1 MADELA
7 KLRAEL
13 NIGAI
18 DTPNFIK
25 AIQAAYQ
32 NMPGAGVA
40 QAGLAAGSDLLGGL
54 AGNLYGVGKQA
65 LSGQL
70 GNPQAGNQAYADAQ
84 QVAQALH
91 YNPPTQAGQDIYN
104 AYNKVGEVTGPLP
117 ELWNTRIR
125 FTPDDLR
132 VAGRTVTQD
141 IRNFPSDYT
150 NAQAGITRDYSTLGS
165 RAAGATDTF
174 GQAIRPLAETINN
187 QVMETGGIKMPM
199 GMPDIPVAQF
209 AVKTGGGN
217 YPTNMGST
225 NPLVEQGKF
234 GRHLSES
241 QISDPIKAF
250 EKTLESHYPGHDNRK
265 YALERDWKEFEKE
278 YAQARTPGVGYELT
292 PELAKQAADVFAR
305 DFNAKLEPNEKPLL
319 SVSDI
324 ERVAPH
330 FNTWNMSPY
339 QNYITRQMGT
349 GLSTDPYL
357 QQANEANIPLNNL
370 FRLGEQSGDDEV
382 TQDAARRRDQFL
394 RIQQM
399 NPNFDL
405 NAPQNINVGKQTATT
420 PAGIQLEDYLDKT
433 LYPSKASYMNKDMFP
448 ALSKIPEDAL
458 VTDFLSA
465 EPWKQTGLPAI
476 QDKVLRDLVA
486 NKIDPNKISALT
498 PAVVLKQIIEDY
510 KKEQEA
516 ISKTKEAVDSYRI
529 ARNKELPV
537 DLTYDDGSQM
547 VVFTKADYDKDP
559 IMLTRD
565 LSQITKDLQQC
576 IGAGCHNIGDYQGMH
591 GPVLEPHTGK
601 APKGSKG
608 VFTYASYFEGL
619 KNGTREI
626 ASLKNPDGVAEFT
639 ANIMVRGN
647 DFLGTP
653 TTHKGFV
660 RNWIENEI
668 LSGKENRDNWQ
679 PILDNLDKNN
689 NTYLHSVL
697 ESTPELK
704 DAFYKHFLPKPEKY
718 ITEMKGY
725 KNEEIADKYIPKVK
739 EWLNKEAANLGGV
752 TMDQLEGEIFDL
764 KNVHSANNVL
774 SDKHQNWSSVAIE
787 NLLIDARDN
796 NLLPRFFDDKDFE
809 KLAGDRQVDLTEDPI
824 HTNRHSSPTLE
835 KAYQEVSQQIVDT
848 FTDTYVRDAFANN
861 DNPALNG
868 IIREI
873 EERPQGYGLGN
884 YSPAI
889 RQQVIERLREEA
901 GRSNELNQIA
911 DGIQGMEP
919 EQARGWPPERLTEL
933 QADVLEQNI
942 QNYFAG
948 NEYVVPEDMV
958 EPYATNTRILM
969 GSQNPE
975 ARLPE
980 QYHRDIVDALLNQ
993 DEHTDTIRY
1002 IIDTLQGPGYFPAI
1016 PELTARQLENI
1027 LNIVIS
1033 WTERYPLAE

>member
-1 MADELA
+1 MADDLA

-25 AIQAAYQ
+25 AIQTAYQ

-104 AYNKVGEVTGPLP
+104 AYNKVGEATGPLP
-117 ELWNTRIR
+117 ELWNTRMR

-165 RAAGATDTF
+165 RAAGVTDTF

-199 GMPDIPVAQF
+199 GMPDIPIAQF
-209 AVKTGGGN
+209 AVKAGGGN
-217 YPTNMGST
+217 TPLNMGST
-225 NPLVEQGKF
+225 APLSEQGKL

-241 QISDPIKAF
+241 QISDPIKTF

-292 PELAKQAADVFAR
+292 PELTKQAANVFAQE
-305 DFNAKLEPNEKPLL
+305 FNAKLEPNEKPLL
-319 SVSDI
+319 SISDI

-357 QQANEANIPLNNL
+357 QQVNQANIPLNNL
-370 FRLGEQSGDDEV
+370 FGLHEQSGDDKV
-382 TQDAARRRDQFL
+382 TEDAAKRRDQFL
-394 RIQQM
+394 SIQQM
-399 NPNFDL
+399 NPNFDP
-405 NAPQNINVGKQTATT
+405 NAPQNVNIGKQTATT
-420 PAGIQLEDYLDKT
+420 PVGIQFEDYLDKT
-433 LYPSKASYMNKDMFP
+433 LYPSLATWMKKDMFP
-448 ALSKIPEDAL
+448 ALNKIPEDAL
-458 VTDFLSA
+458 VTDFLGA
-465 EPWKQTGLPAI
+465 DPWKQTGLPAV

-486 NKIDPNKISALT
+486 NKIDINKISALT
-498 PAVVLKQIIEDY
+498 PAIVLKQIIEDY

-516 ISKTKEAVDSYRI
+516 ISKTKEAIDSYRI

-537 DLTYDDGSQM
+537 DLAYDDGSQM

-565 LSQITKDLQQC
+565 LGQITKDLQQC
-576 IGAGCHNIGDYQGMH
+576 IGAGCHNIGDYQDMH

-608 VFTYASYFEGL
+608 VFTYPSYFEGL

-653 TTHKGFV
+653 STHKSFV
-660 RNWIENEI
+660 NNW
-668 LSGKENRDNWQ
+668 
-679 PILDNLDKNN
+679 ILDNLVTDDETFGKWKPIVDNVN
-689 NTYLHSVL
+689 GGSNTYLHSIL
-697 ESTPELK
+697 ESLPELK
-704 DAFYKHFLPKPEKY
+704 NAFYEHFLPRPEKN

-725 KNEEIADKYIPKVK
+725 KNKEIADKYIPYVK
-739 EWLNKEAANLGGV
+739 KWLNKEATNLDRV
-752 TMDQLEGEIFDL
+752 TMDQLEREIFDL
-764 KNVHSANNVL
+764 NDIDSANRL
-774 SDKHQNWSSVAIE
+774 LEIKHRNWSSVAIE
-787 NLLIDARDN
+787 NLLKDARDN
-796 NLLPRFFDDKDFE
+796 KALPRFFDDKEFE
-809 KLAGDRQVDLTEDPI
+809 KLAGDSQVDLSEDPAYKGG
-824 HTNRHSSPTLE
+824 NAPFG
-835 KAYQEVSQQIVDT
+835 KAYTELVRQIHRQ
-848 FTDTYVRDAFANN
+848 YEGVRESMWSDPREMESLARA
-861 DNPALNG
+861 
-868 IIREI
+868 IRENDSAVLGV
-873 EERPQGYGLGN
+873 ELPHSLGL
-884 YSPAI
+884 
-889 RQQVIERLREEA
+889 R
-901 GRSNELNQIA
+901 NELADAVLLEGIPNPNTPARGLEQIA
-911 DGIQGMEP
+911 DEIHNFEP
-919 EQARGWPPERLTEL
+919 ENEFEPPNRPEFPDALG
-933 QADVLEQNI
+933 QNMRD
-942 QNYFAG
+942 YFDG
-948 NEYVVPEDMV
+948 NAHNVPENMI
-958 EPYATNTRILM
+958 EPYATETRILM
-969 GSQNPE
+969 GNQRPE
-975 ARLPE
+975 AVLPRTV
-980 QYHRDIVDALLNQ
+980 HRHLVDLLLNQ
-993 DEHTDTIRY
+993 DQHTADIREL
-1002 IIDTLQGPGYFPAI
+1002 INQLQLNNHFMTEAQ
-1016 PELTARQLENI
+1016 AENM
-1027 LNIVIS
+1027 LNMLIS
-1033 WTERYPLAE
+1033 WTERYPLNEQ